1 VGKFSFS
8 IDVPIRNEWANID
21 LLLTSVKYCF
31 AAMLSDVDGCETM
44 AMVTGELLEN
54 AIKYGDWSGR
64 DRTFRF
70 QVAGEGRRATVAVEN
85 PVRDVDEALRTIEGT
100 LAWIRGFPSTEE
112 AYRARLLEAS
122 TSKDAVPGGASR
134 LGLVRIAYQAS
145 CKLSAEPAG
154 KCVRVVAEVDL
165 AAH

>member
-1 VGKFSFS
+1 MGKYSFS

-31 AAMLSDVDGCETM
+31 AAMFSDVDGCQTM

-70 QVAGEGRRATVAVEN
+70 QVSGEGKQARVVVEN
-85 PVRDVDEALRTIEGT
+85 PVSDVGETVRTIEST
-100 LAWIRGFPSTEE
+100 LVWIRGFPSAEE
-112 AYRARLLEAS
+112 AYRARLLEAATAKDS
-122 TSKDAVPGGASR
+122 GVSK
-134 LGLVRIAYQAS
+134 LGLVRIAHQGG
-145 CKLSAEPAG
+145 CKLHVEAAG
-154 KCVRVVAEVDL
+154 HCVRVVAEVAL
-165 AAH
+165 